1 MTLRFD
7 GRVALIT
14 GAGTGLGRAYAEWFA
29 ARGARVVV
37 NNRVHPGTPS
47 SAEAVVEAIRA
58 AGGQAIADH
67 HAVDREQSGLAM
79 VEAAYSAFGRLD
91 ILIANAGGNVKKPLL
106 ETSLTEFRQNLETNF
121 WGSVYPVL
129 AALPRFFRSNYGRI
143 VLTTSAAG
151 LFGQRQHVPY
161 AAAKSALVGF
171 ARALA
176 VEIGKQ
182 NVKVNLI
189 SPYARTPGSRHA
201 IGERLEQI
209 MSPQHVAPVVG
220 WLAHESC
227 EQTGV
232 ILSAGAGRVRRVAV
246 VEGSILETSGDDEV
260 GSLWPRLSRLES
272 AQESRNSG
280 RSALELVPELAPPP

>member
-14 GAGTGLGRAYAEWFA
+14 GAGNGLGRAYALWFA

-37 NNRVHPGTPS
+37 NNRLHEGVPS
-47 SAEAVVEAIRA
+47 SAEAVVDEIRA
-58 AGGQAIADH
+58 AGGEAVADH
-67 HAVDREQSGLAM
+67 HAVDQEASGGAM
-79 VEAAYSAFGRLD
+79 VEAAYAAFGRLD
-91 ILIANAGGNVKKPLL
+91 ILVANAGGNVKKPIL

-121 WGSVYPVL
+121 WGTVYPTL
-129 AALPRFFRSNYGRI
+129 AALPRFFEASYGRI

-151 LFGQRQHVPY
+151 LFGQKLHVPY

-182 NVKVNLI
+182 NVRVNLI

-201 IGERLEQI
+201 IGERLEQT
-209 MSPQHVAPVVG
+209 MSPAHVAPVVG

-227 EQTGV
+227 DCTGI
-232 ILSAGAGRVRRVAV
+232 ILSAGARRVRRVGL
-246 VEGSILETSGDDEV
+246 VEGRVLELEGNDV
-260 GSLWPRLSRLES
+260 GALWTQLNDLTG
-272 AQESRNSG
+272 AKESRNSG
-280 RSALELVPELAPPP
+280 RSALELVPELASSV